1 MDNLNSSAFPQKI
14 WCSPIVYQ
22 LSHSPFVAFK
32 SSPLVPHC
40 RSNLDSGHTSAAS
53 LLPPLWSSQFP
64 YTTIPSITFIR
75 NRQHPG
81 PLHLSPSMFQL
92 VSKSSWGCLIP
103 SSWIWVLYYL
113 HCHWVSLGTQSLW
126 IITVALWMT
135 RLLASTSFPFCPS
148 STLLPGDLPK
158 IQIWLN
164 LPKIIQRLPT
174 TSRIKR
180 QLPQTKGPY
189 GLAPTYAS
197 LVLSRLSFLPF
208 SAFLFLLTRLPF
220 PDFLVKQTQTNITQ
234 NTSSDIMSWVEY
246 SQTPSNRTG
255 QSLW

>member
-103 SSWIWVLYYL
+103 SSWIWVFITISTATELVWAL
-113 HCHWVSLGTQSLW
+113 TVSLNNHSGPLNDS
-126 IITVALWMT
+126 
-135 RLLASTSFPFCPS
+135 SPCFYFFSF
-148 STLLPGDLPK
+148 
-158 IQIWLN
+158 
-164 LPKIIQRLPT
+164 
-174 TSRIKR
+174 
-180 QLPQTKGPY
+180 
-189 GLAPTYAS
+189 
-197 LVLSRLSFLPF
+197 LSFLHTIIRWSSQNPNLIK
-208 SAFLFLLTRLPF
+208 SA
-220 PDFLVKQTQTNITQ
+220 
-234 NTSSDIMSWVEY
+234 
-246 SQTPSNRTG
+246 
-255 QSLW
+255 